1 FMLKKFTLCVST
13 MFFVSAI
20 FAPGAEIAQDKNA
33 LKGFVFNN
41 PENFKE
47 FTNFHGG
54 AGTIKYNEYWGPDD
68 YDVQHQFFRV
78 VMIPPKCSIGEYRLV
93 DSDEVMVLLSGYA
106 FVTVKGRTGALVED
120 TLVPIQ
126 MGETIGIY
134 NPTNED
140 VSLVWVATVTEKGKY
155 NPVDLNNDLTKQ
167 RPEGVIPFPHIYLN
181 YWIFEPSENP
191 SHKGLGSLVET
202 LGTVDFNYFKTG
214 LHSRFF
220 IVPQGASIGYH
231 THYTNEEH
239 FFIVKG
245 TGRGTVNDVTMTLN
259 PLDCIKCGIDDSHG
273 IYNNG
278 NEDVVIFFTNLP
290 LPGVKNWGRVE
301 DLGDNLSNR

>member
-1 FMLKKFTLCVST
+1 MVKKCTVCVCTMLFIA
-13 MFFVSAI
+13 AI
-20 FAPGAEIAQDKNA
+20 LSPDAGIAQDKNA

-68 YDVQHQFFRV
+68 YDSQHQFLRV
-78 VMIPPKCSIGEYRLV
+78 VVIPPKCSIGEYRLV
-93 DSDEVMVLLSGYA
+93 DSDEVITLLDGYA
-106 FVTVKGRTGALVED
+106 FVTVNGHTGALVGD
-120 TLVPIQ
+120 TLVPIK
-126 MGETIGIY
+126 MGETLGIY
-134 NPTNED
+134 NPTDED
-140 VSLVWVATVTEKGKY
+140 VSLVWVAAVAEKGKY
-155 NPVDLNNDLTKQ
+155 NPVDLNNDLTKR
-167 RPEGVIPFPHIYLN
+167 RPEGIIPFPHIYLS
-181 YWIFEPSENP
+181 YHIFEPSGNP

-214 LHSRFF
+214 WTSRFF
-220 IVPQGASIGYH
+220 IVPPGASIGYH

-239 FFIVKG
+239 FFIIRG
-245 TGRGTVNDVTMTLN
+245 AGRGTVNDITM
-259 PLDCIKCGIDDSHG
+259 PMKSLDCIKCGINDSHG

-278 NEDVVIFFTNLP
+278 NEDLVLFFTNLP

-301 DLGDNLSNR
+301 DLGENLSNR